1 MRNYIIVPNQ
11 RNVNIK
17 ITRGELCRLL
27 IACAT
32 IANSF
37 EGADAKEYWENL
49 HYKLK
54 EQLDEHD
61 KIYREE
67 YKI

>member
-1 MRNYIIVPNQ
+1 MRDYILIPNQ
-11 RNVNIK
+11 RNVTIK

-37 EGADAKEYWENL
+37 EGADAKEYWKNL
-49 HYKLK
+49 HSKLE
-54 EQLDEHD
+54 EQLKKNDNL
-61 KIYREE
+61 YREE